1 MTMIFDIKR
10 YAYILLFFFGSLIRA
25 RYDGIVDAESS
36 ALLKR
41 RAEIMSNSGYKY
53 TEAVKWILNEL

>member
-1 MTMIFDIKR
+1 MIC
-10 YAYILLFFFGSLIRA
+10 GSLIRA
-25 RYDGIVDAESS
+25 SYGGIVNAETS

>member
-1 MTMIFDIKR
+1 MICR
-10 YAYILLFFFGSLIRA
+10 SLIRA
-25 RYDGIVDAESS
+25 RYSGIVDAESS

>member
-1 MTMIFDIKR
+1 MIC
-10 YAYILLFFFGSLIRA
+10 GSLIRA
-25 RYDGIVDAESS
+25 SYGEGLNAEAS

-53 TEAVKWILNEL
+53 TEAVK